1 MSTAS
6 ILRPGDP
13 APWFKAPSSNNPS
26 FAFDTVAGRYIV
38 LCFLGSSTAPA
49 AWAAMNEVITNREL
63 FDDEKVCFFG
73 VTSDPRDRDE
83 GRLQQMLPGIRFFWD
98 TDLAVARAYG
108 AVDREAKAGAPI
120 NYRGHWLIL
129 DPMLRVIVT
138 IPFDEQ
144 GRHASTMISI
154 LKRLPDVDAHAR
166 TPLWAPVLVIPRI
179 FEPDFCKRLIGHYE
193 EHGGKDSGFMRD
205 VAGKTVGIVDYA
217 HKRRSDC
224 TIEDEEFKRA
234 ARERIERRL
243 VPEIRKCFQ
252 FHVTR
257 MERYIVCCY
266 EAETGGHFN
275 AHRDDTTFG
284 TAHRR
289 FAVTINLD
297 SEAYEGGD
305 LSFPEFG
312 TRRYRA
318 PTGGAVVFS
327 CSLLHRVWPVTKG
340 KRYAFLPFLYDEAAA
355 RLREQN
361 NARLGDNVGAYRSGM
376 KAEAT
381 AAE

>member
-1 MSTAS
+1 MPTTSL
-6 ILRPGDP
+6 LRPGDP
-13 APWFKAPSSNNPS
+13 APWFKAASSNNAS

-38 LCFLGSSTAPA
+38 LCFMGSSAAPA
-49 AWAAMNEVITNREL
+49 AWAAMNEVITHREL
-63 FDDEKVCFFG
+63 FDDEKICFFG
-73 VTSDPRDRDE
+73 VTADPRDRDE

-98 TDLAVARAYG
+98 TDLAVAKAFG
-108 AVDREAKAGAPI
+108 AVDGSAVSRSPLS
-120 NYRGHWLIL
+120 YRGHWLIL
-129 DPMLRVIVT
+129 DPALRVVAM

-144 GRHASTMISI
+144 GRHAGLAMSI
-154 LKRLPDVDAHAR
+154 LERLPDVDAHAR

-179 FEPDFCKRLIGHYE
+179 FEPDFCKRLIAYYE
-193 EHGGKDSGFMRD
+193 SQGGRDSGFMRD
-205 VAGKTVGIVDYA
+205 VGGKTVGIVDYS

-224 TIEDEEFKRA
+224 SIEDEELKRA
-234 ARERIERRL
+234 ARERVERRL

-297 SEAYEGGD
+297 AEGYEGGD
-305 LSFPEFG
+305 LAFPEFG

-327 CSLLHRVWPVTKG
+327 CSLLHKVWPVTKG

-355 RLREQN
+355 RLRERN
-361 NARLGDNVGAYRSGM
+361 NARLGENVGAYRSGT
-376 KAEAT
+376 EPTAT